1 MPWNI
6 RPIVSPSLIF
16 ISLTGFLVSIS
27 TKVDASP
34 VIEMSSLSPLPSGNE
49 VRGDSV
55 IPTMMR
61 PITGPVTSRLRTFSL
76 QSEGLINS
84 LLPSI
89 SSSHLP
95 PNEGFSLSPRTPLLL
110 AQNPSTP
117 LLNPQSDPN
126 GDRFLQPTPQPTP
139 QLPQKEPPPLTP
151 TPTPNPTP
159 TPSPSPEF
167 PSTPIP
173 IQKIE
178 VLGSTILKLEEIEK
192 LTRPFEGRSVT
203 LQELRELAE
212 KITEIYLDRGYIT
225 SRAILPPQT
234 MRGGL
239 VKIQIIEGKLATIQI
254 EGNKHLKASYL
265 SSRIRL
271 GASVPL
277 NPSKL
282 EDQLRLLR
290 LDPLLENVEASLRAG
305 EKEGESIL
313 IVRIVEA
320 NRFGSSFSLDNYSPP
335 SVGSERA
342 GLYLRYRNLT
352 GFGDEFSGT
361 YYKAIGDS
369 DVLDFN
375 YRIPVNAMNGTLQ
388 LRVAPNRNGIVLAPF
403 DEFGI
408 SGKSQLYE
416 ISFRQPL
423 TRSPIQ
429 EFAVSL
435 GFSYQT
441 NQTFLQGE
449 GYPFGFGPDPSG
461 MSKTSVIKFGQDYL
475 KRDPQGAWALRSQ
488 FNFGTGLFDATVN
501 TPPIPDG
508 LFFSWLGQ
516 AQRVQRL
523 SDSNLLILQADLQ
536 LTPNSL
542 LPTQQFIIGGGQSL
556 RGYRQNLRGG
566 DNGFRFSIEDRITI
580 ERNTSGAATLQLAPF
595 VDIGSVWNSQ
605 NNPNK
610 ILNPSFLVGIGL
622 GILWEPINGLNVRLD
637 YGIPLVPL
645 KDRGQNAQDHGF
657 YFSVI
662 YTP

>member
-1 MPWNI
+1 
-6 RPIVSPSLIF
+6 
-16 ISLTGFLVSIS
+16 
-27 TKVDASP
+27 
-34 VIEMSSLSPLPSGNE
+34 
-49 VRGDSV
+49 
-55 IPTMMR
+55 MR
-61 PITGPVTSRLRTFSL
+61 PITGSATSRLRTFSL
-76 QSEGLINS
+76 QPEGEINS
-84 LLPSI
+84 PLLPLI
-89 SSSHLP
+89 SYSHLA
-95 PNEGFSLSPRTPLLL
+95 PNEGVFLTPETPLLL

-126 GDRFLQPTPQPTP
+126 RDRFLQPTPQPIP
-139 QLPQKEPPPLTP
+139 QPPQKEPTPLTP
-151 TPTPNPTP
+151 TPNT
-159 TPSPSPEF
+159 TPSPSPEL
-167 PSTPIP
+167 PSTPIL

-178 VLGSTILKLEEIEK
+178 VFGSTIFKPEEIEK
-192 LTRPFEGRSVT
+192 LTRPLEGRSVT

-212 KITEIYLDRGYIT
+212 KITELYLDRGYIT

-234 MRGGL
+234 LTGGL
-239 VKIQIIEGKLATIQI
+239 VKIQIIEGRLATVQI
-254 EGNKHLKASYL
+254 EGNKHLNASYI

-320 NRFGSSFSLDNYSPP
+320 NRFGSSFSIDNYSPP

-352 GFGDEFSGT
+352 GFGDEFSGN
-361 YYKAIGDS
+361 YYKALGDS

-408 SGKSQLYE
+408 SGKSKLYE

-441 NQTFLQGE
+441 NQTFLQGQ
-449 GYPFGFGPDPSG
+449 GYPFGFGPDVNG

-475 KRDPQGAWALRSQ
+475 RRDPQGAWALRSQ

-580 ERNTSGAATLQLAPF
+580 ERNTSGGATLQFAPF
-595 VDIGSVWNSQ
+595 VDMGSVWNSQ
-605 NNPNK
+605 KNPNK
-610 ILNPSFLVGIGL
+610 ILNPSFLVGIGF

-637 YGIPLVPL
+637 YGIPLVPV

>member
-1 MPWNI
+1 M
-6 RPIVSPSLIF
+6 
-16 ISLTGFLVSIS
+16 SIS

-95 PNEGFSLSPRTPLLL
+95 PNEGFSLSPRTPLL

-178 VLGSTILKLEEIEK
+178 VLGSTILKPEEIEK

-212 KITEIYLDRGYIT
+212 KITEIYLERGYIT

-408 SGKSQLYE
+408 SGK
-416 ISFRQPL
+416 
-423 TRSPIQ
+423 
-429 EFAVSL
+429 
-435 GFSYQT
+435 
-441 NQTFLQGE
+441 
-449 GYPFGFGPDPSG
+449 
-461 MSKTSVIKFGQDYL
+461 
-475 KRDPQGAWALRSQ
+475 
-488 FNFGTGLFDATVN
+488 
-501 TPPIPDG
+501 
-508 LFFSWLGQ
+508 
-516 AQRVQRL
+516 
-523 SDSNLLILQADLQ
+523 
-536 LTPNSL
+536 
-542 LPTQQFIIGGGQSL
+542 
-556 RGYRQNLRGG
+556 
-566 DNGFRFSIEDRITI
+566 
-580 ERNTSGAATLQLAPF
+580 
-595 VDIGSVWNSQ
+595 
-605 NNPNK
+605 
-610 ILNPSFLVGIGL
+610 
-622 GILWEPINGLNVRLD
+622 
-637 YGIPLVPL
+637 
-645 KDRGQNAQDHGF
+645 
-657 YFSVI
+657 
-662 YTP
+662 

>member
-1 MPWNI
+1 MFMPGNI
-6 RPIVSPSLIF
+6 DQFVLQCLIS
-16 ISLTGFLVSIS
+16 ISLTGWLVSIS
-27 TKVDASP
+27 TKVNSSQ
-34 VIEMSSLSPLPSGNE
+34 VIEISSSSPLASGNE
-49 VRGDSV
+49 VRGKLINPKIKMD
-55 IPTMMR
+55 ITR
-61 PITGPVTSRLRTFSL
+61 PAGVALPAFSL
-76 QSEGLINS
+76 PAVPLSTPP

-89 SSSHLP
+89 ISSISP
-95 PNEGFSLSPRTPLLL
+95 ANKGFLTSRRTPLLL
-110 AQNPSTP
+110 TQNPSTP

-126 GDRFLQPTPQPTP
+126 RDRFLQPTPQPIP
-139 QLPQKEPPPLTP
+139 QPPQKEPPPLTP
-151 TPTPNPTP
+151 TPTP
-159 TPSPSPEF
+159 TPSPSPEL
-167 PSTPIP
+167 PSTPFS

-178 VLGSTILKLEEIEK
+178 VLGSTILKPEEIER
-192 LTRPFEGRSVT
+192 LTRPLEGRSVT
-203 LQELRELAE
+203 LQELRALAD

-234 MRGGL
+234 LTGGL
-239 VKIQIIEGKLATIQI
+239 VKIQIIEGRLATVQI
-254 EGNKHLKASYL
+254 EGNKHLKASYI

-305 EKEGESIL
+305 EKEGESVL

-320 NRFGSSFSLDNYSPP
+320 NPFGVSFSIDNYSPP

-352 GFGDEFSGT
+352 GFGDELSGT
-361 YYKAIGDS
+361 YYKALGDS

-441 NQTFLQGE
+441 NQTFLKGE

-475 KRDPQGAWALRSQ
+475 RRDPQGAWALRSQ

-523 SDSNLLILQADLQ
+523 SDSLSLIH
-536 LTPNSL
+536 
-542 LPTQQFIIGGGQSL
+542 I
-556 RGYRQNLRGG
+556 
-566 DNGFRFSIEDRITI
+566 
-580 ERNTSGAATLQLAPF
+580 
-595 VDIGSVWNSQ
+595 SQ
-605 NNPNK
+605 
-610 ILNPSFLVGIGL
+610 GI
-622 GILWEPINGLNVRLD
+622 VR
-637 YGIPLVPL
+637 
-645 KDRGQNAQDHGF
+645 
-657 YFSVI
+657 
-662 YTP
+662 